1 MKIHK
6 RLNRNVR
13 RTDLHP
19 CTSRRVKHPCRH
31 DNRSARFSFD
41 DDDVS
46 AGALLTVIAPHRT
59 SVECMP
65 PVVNLYF
72 LPNMGRITPRLRS
85 IARRRSS
92 RATISAWRSGLHC
105 VAHRNLQVARRRSAN
120 LRHRRA
126 HQGGQSLARLRSRLA
141 HAVGLGSQALD
152 PIASRR
158 NPPRSRG
165 RPGSKSSL
173 QSPVVKAY
181 DRARPAGGS
190 TNPPGVGGVGG
201 VGRLAELSGM

>member
-85 IARRRSS
+85 GVKIISSPAPMAAASIGRSS
-92 RATISAWRSGLHC
+92 
-105 VAHRNLQVARRRSAN
+105 
-120 LRHRRA
+120 
-126 HQGGQSLARLRSRLA
+126 
-141 HAVGLGSQALD
+141 
-152 PIASRR
+152 
-158 NPPRSRG
+158 PRSSKRPYAARG
-165 RPGSKSSL
+165 ITPFM
-173 QSPVVKAY
+173 
-181 DRARPAGGS
+181 
-190 TNPPGVGGVGG
+190 PP
-201 VGRLAELSGM
+201 AELCRTGLFSPGFAVTGM